1 MYKQGVSSMG
11 NASRQLIDRPKYLQ
25 DLSKWTGQNDLIKI
39 VTGVRRCGKSK
50 LLELFQ
56 ANLIMKNL
64 ATDEQIISVNLEDP
78 VQAKEIGLTLTEN
91 KRLRSYETLSDYILN
106 RIQKEKMNYVFIDEI
121 QLLEDWEQFA
131 NALRLRS
138 NVDVYLT
145 GSNAYMFSSDLA
157 NVFGGRYIEIKMLP
171 YSFAEYCNAYNSMIG
186 LKAFENREDF
196 LKRHDLQTIY
206 TKYVTESG
214 FPQTVNLAFDRQMIN
229 DYLHDT
235 VYMNT
240 LQKDIVRRFNIA
252 DSNKLDSVVRYMF
265 DNIGNETSLRSI
277 ERGLKAA
284 GYSVSAPSIDVYLK
298 GLLDSYLLYKCER
311 YDIKGKKY
319 LDSNAKYYAV
329 DTGLRGI
336 LIGQKNADYGHILEN
351 VVYLEL
357 LRRGYKV
364 SVGRIYSAGKN
375 LEVDFVA
382 QKAGGQVEYYQVA
395 LYALEPTTL
404 QRELAP
410 LEAIDDNYPKFI
422 LSLDF
427 GSGETKGIKR
437 LNVIDWLLND
447 VKNV

>member
-1 MYKQGVSSMG
+1 MG
-11 NASRQLIDRPKYLQ
+11 
-25 DLSKWTGQNDLIKI
+25 GQNDLVKI

-56 ANLIMKNL
+56 ANLVTKNL
-64 ATDEQIISVNLEDP
+64 ATDEQIISINLEDP
-78 VQAKEIGLTLTEN
+78 VETKEIGLALTGN
-91 KRLRSYETLSDYILN
+91 KRLRSYETLLDYVLK
-106 RIQKEKMNYVFIDEI
+106 RLQKDKMNYVFIDEV
-121 QLLEDWEQFA
+121 QLLENWEQAA
-131 NALRLRS
+131 NALRLRN

-145 GSNAYMFSSDLA
+145 GSNAYMFLSDLA
-157 NVFGGRYIEIKMLP
+157 NVFGGRYVEIKMLP
-171 YSFAEYCNAYNSMIG
+171 YSFAEYYNAYDSMIC
-186 LKAFENREDF
+186 LTVPENREDF

-284 GYSVSAPSIDVYLK
+284 GYNVFAPSIDVYLK

-329 DTGLRGI
+329 DVGLRTA
-336 LIGQKNADYGHILEN
+336 LLGQKNVNAGHILEN
-351 VVYLEL
+351 IVYLEL

-364 SVGRIYSAGKN
+364 SVGKVYSAGKN

-382 QKAGGQVEYYQVA
+382 QKAGGQVEY
-395 LYALEPTTL
+395 
-404 QRELAP
+404 
-410 LEAIDDNYPKFI
+410 
-422 LSLDF
+422 LSG
-427 GSGETKGIKR
+427 GSLR
-437 LNVIDWLLND
+437 A
-447 VKNV
+447 

>member
-1 MYKQGVSSMG
+1 MG
-11 NASRQLIDRPKYLQ
+11 
-25 DLSKWTGQNDLIKI
+25 GQNDLLKI

-91 KRLRSYETLSDYILN
+91 KRLRSYETLLDYVLK
-106 RIQKEKMNYVFIDEI
+106 RLQKDKINYVFIDEV
-121 QLLEDWEQFA
+121 QLLENWEQAA
-131 NALRLRS
+131 NALRLRN

-145 GSNAYMFSSDLA
+145 GSNAYMFLSDLA
-157 NVFGGRYIEIKMLP
+157 NAFGGRYVEIKMLP
-171 YSFAEYCNAYNSMIG
+171 YSFAEYYNAYDSMIC
-186 LKAFENREDF
+186 LTVPENREDF
-196 LKRHDLQTIY
+196 LKRHDLQAIY
-206 TKYVTESG
+206 TKYTTESG
-214 FPQTVNLAFDRQMIN
+214 FPQTVNIAFDRQMIN

-240 LQKDIVRRFNIA
+240 LQKDIVRLFNIT

-277 ERGLKAA
+277 ERRLKAA
-284 GYSVSAPSIDVYLK
+284 GYNVSAPSIDVYLK

-319 LDSNAKYYAV
+319 LESNAKYYVV
-329 DTGLRGI
+329 DVGLRTA
-336 LIGQKNADYGHILEN
+336 LLGQKNADYGHILEN

-410 LEAIDDNYPKFI
+410 LEAIDNNYPKFI

-447 VKNV
+447 VKHV

>member
-1 MYKQGVSSMG
+1 MES
-11 NASRQLIDRPKYLQ
+11 ASIQLIDRPKYLQ
-25 DLSKWTGQNDLIKI
+25 DLSKWTGQNDLVKI

-56 ANLIMKNL
+56 ANLIMKKL

-91 KRLRSYETLSDYILN
+91 KRLRSYETLLDFILN
-106 RIQKEKMNYVFIDEI
+106 RLQKEKMNYVFIDEI
-121 QLLEDWEQFA
+121 QLLEDWEQVA
-131 NALRLRS
+131 NALRLRG

-157 NVFGGRYIEIKMLP
+157 NVFGGRYVEIKMLP
-171 YSFAEYCNAYNSMIG
+171 YSFAEYYDAYEHMVG
-186 LKAFENREDF
+186 ENRADF

-214 FPQTVNLAFDRQMIN
+214 FPQTVNLAFDQQMIN

-284 GYSVSAPSIDVYLK
+284 GYNVSAPSIDVYLK

-319 LDSNAKYYAV
+319 LDSNAKYYVV
-329 DTGLRGI
+329 DTGLRGT
-336 LIGQKNADYGHILEN
+336 LLGQKNADYGHILEN

-395 LYALEPTTL
+395 LYALEQETL
-404 QRELAP
+404 NRELAP

>member
-1 MYKQGVSSMG
+1 MES
-11 NASRQLIDRPKYLQ
+11 ASIQLIDRPKYLL
-25 DLSKWTGQNDLIKI
+25 DLSKWTGQNDLVKI

-56 ANLIMKNL
+56 SNLIMKNL

-91 KRLRSYETLSDYILN
+91 KRLRSYETLLDFILK
-106 RIQKEKMNYVFIDEI
+106 RLQKEKMNYVFIDEI
-121 QLLEDWEQFA
+121 QLLEDWEQVA

-157 NVFGGRYIEIKMLP
+157 NVFGGRYVEIKMLP
-171 YSFAEYCNAYNSMIG
+171 YSFAEYYNAYDNMIG
-186 LKAFENREDF
+186 LKAPENRADF
-196 LKRHDLQTIY
+196 LKRNDLQTIY

-214 FPQTVNLAFDRQMIN
+214 FPQTVNLAFDQQMIN

-284 GYSVSAPSIDVYLK
+284 GYNVSAPSIDVYLK

-319 LDSNAKYYAV
+319 LDSNAKYYVV
-329 DTGLRGI
+329 DTGLRGT
-336 LIGQKNADYGHILEN
+336 LLGQKNGDYGHILEN

-395 LYALEPTTL
+395 LYALEPETL
-404 QRELAP
+404 NRELAP

-447 VKNV
+447 VKHV

>member
-1 MYKQGVSSMG
+1 
-11 NASRQLIDRPKYLQ
+11 
-25 DLSKWTGQNDLIKI
+25 
-39 VTGVRRCGKSK
+39 
-50 LLELFQ
+50 
-56 ANLIMKNL
+56 
-64 ATDEQIISVNLEDP
+64 
-78 VQAKEIGLTLTEN
+78 
-91 KRLRSYETLSDYILN
+91 
-106 RIQKEKMNYVFIDEI
+106 
-121 QLLEDWEQFA
+121 
-131 NALRLRS
+131 
-138 NVDVYLT
+138 
-145 GSNAYMFSSDLA
+145 
-157 NVFGGRYIEIKMLP
+157 
-171 YSFAEYCNAYNSMIG
+171 
-186 LKAFENREDF
+186 
-196 LKRHDLQTIY
+196 
-206 TKYVTESG
+206 
-214 FPQTVNLAFDRQMIN
+214 MIN

-284 GYSVSAPSIDVYLK
+284 GYNVSAPSIDVYLK

-329 DTGLRGI
+329 DVGLRTA
-336 LIGQKNADYGHILEN
+336 LLGQKNVNAGHILEN
-351 VVYLEL
+351 IVYLEL

-364 SVGRIYSAGKN
+364 SVGKVCSAGKN
-375 LEVDFVA
+375 LEVDFVT

-447 VKNV
+447 VKHV

>member
-1 MYKQGVSSMG
+1 MKK
-11 NASRQLIDRPKYLQ
+11 ASIQLIDRPKYLQ
-25 DLSKWTGQNDLIKI
+25 DLSKWAGQNDLVKI

-50 LLELFQ
+50 LFELFQ

-64 ATDEQIISVNLEDP
+64 ATDEQIISINLEDS
-78 VQAKEIGLTLTEN
+78 VETKEIGLTLTEN
-91 KRLRSYETLSDYILN
+91 KRLCSYETLLDYVLK
-106 RIQKEKMNYVFIDEI
+106 RLQKNKMNYVFIDEI
-121 QLLEDWEQFA
+121 QLLENWEQFA
-131 NALRLRS
+131 NALRLRD

-157 NVFGGRYIEIKMLP
+157 NAFGGRYVEIKMLP
-171 YSFAEYCNAYNSMIG
+171 YSFAEYYNAYDSMIC
-186 LKAFENREDF
+186 LTVPENREDF
-196 LKRHDLQTIY
+196 LKRHDLQAIY
-206 TKYVTESG
+206 TKYITESG
-214 FPQTVNLAFDRQMIN
+214 FPQTVNIAFDRQMIN

-240 LQKDIVRRFNIA
+240 LQKDIVRRFNIT

-284 GYSVSAPSIDVYLK
+284 GYNVSAPSIDVYLK

-319 LDSNAKYYAV
+319 LESNAKYYVV
-329 DTGLRGI
+329 DVGLRTA
-336 LIGQKNADYGHILEN
+336 LLGQKNADYGHILEN

-382 QKAGGQVEYYQVA
+382 QKAGGQVEYYQIA

-447 VKNV
+447 DKF

>member
-1 MYKQGVSSMG
+1 MKS
-11 NASRQLIDRPKYLQ
+11 ASIQLIDRPKYIQ
-25 DLSKWTGQNDLIKI
+25 DLSKWTGQNDLVKI

-56 ANLIMKNL
+56 FNLIIKNL

-78 VQAKEIGLTLTEN
+78 VQTKEIGLTLTEN
-91 KRLRSYETLSDYILN
+91 KRLRSYETLLDYVLN
-106 RIQKEKMNYVFIDEI
+106 RLQKEKMNYVFIDEI
-121 QLLEDWEQFA
+121 QLLEEWEQVA
-131 NALRLRS
+131 NALRLRE

-157 NVFGGRYIEIKMLP
+157 NVFGGRYVEIKMLP
-171 YSFAEYCNAYNSMIG
+171 YSFAEYYNAYDHMI
-186 LKAFENREDF
+186 AFKIPQNRADF
-196 LKRHDLQTIY
+196 LKQNDLQTIY

-214 FPQTVNLAFDRQMIN
+214 FPQTVNITFDQQMIN

-277 ERGLKAA
+277 ERGLKNA

-329 DTGLRGI
+329 DVGLRTA
-336 LIGQKNADYGHILEN
+336 LLGQKAGDYGHILEN

-364 SVGRIYSAGKN
+364 SVGRIWSAGKN
-375 LEVDFVA
+375 LEVDFVV
-382 QKAGGQVEYYQVA
+382 QKAGGQAEYYQVA
-395 LYALEPTTL
+395 LYTLEPETL
-404 QRELAP
+404 KRELAP

-422 LSLDF
+422 LSLDA
-427 GSGETKGIKR
+427 GNGETKGIQR
-437 LNVIDWLLND
+437 LNVIDWLLA
-447 VKNV
+447 

>member
-1 MYKQGVSSMG
+1 MG
-11 NASRQLIDRPKYLQ
+11 
-25 DLSKWTGQNDLIKI
+25 GQNDLLKI

-56 ANLIMKNL
+56 ANLITKNL
-64 ATDEQIISVNLEDP
+64 ATDEQIISINLEDP
-78 VQAKEIGLTLTEN
+78 VETKEIGLALTEN
-91 KRLRSYETLSDYILN
+91 KRLRSYETLLDYVL
-106 RIQKEKMNYVFIDEI
+106 RRLQKDKMNYVFIDEV
-121 QLLEDWEQFA
+121 QLLENLEQVA
-131 NALRLRS
+131 NALRLRN

-145 GSNAYMFSSDLA
+145 GSNAYMFLSDLA
-157 NVFGGRYIEIKMLP
+157 NVFGGRYVEIKMLP
-171 YSFAEYCNAYNSMIG
+171 YSFAEYCNAYDSISG
-186 LKAFENREDF
+186 LKVPENREDF
-196 LKRHDLQTIY
+196 FKRHDLQAIY
-206 TKYVTESG
+206 TKYITESG
-214 FPQTVNLAFDRQMIN
+214 FPQTVNIAFDRQMIN

-240 LQKDIVRRFNIA
+240 LQKDIVRRFNIT

-284 GYSVSAPSIDVYLK
+284 GYNVSAPSIDVYLK

-319 LDSNAKYYAV
+319 LDSNAKYYVV
-329 DTGLRGI
+329 DTGLRGT
-336 LIGQKNADYGHILEN
+336 LLGQKNGDYGHILEN

-375 LEVDFVA
+375 LKVDFVA

-447 VKNV
+447 VKHV

>member
-1 MYKQGVSSMG
+1 MKK
-11 NASRQLIDRPKYLQ
+11 ASIQLIDRPKYLQ
-25 DLSKWTGQNDLIKI
+25 DLSKWVGQNDLVKI

-50 LLELFQ
+50 LFELFQ

-64 ATDEQIISVNLEDP
+64 ATDEQIISINLEDS
-78 VQAKEIGLTLTEN
+78 VETKEIGLTLTEN
-91 KRLRSYETLSDYILN
+91 KRLCSYETLLDYVLKSL
-106 RIQKEKMNYVFIDEI
+106 QKNKMNYVFIDEI
-121 QLLEDWEQFA
+121 QLLENWEQFA
-131 NALRLRS
+131 NALRLRD

-157 NVFGGRYIEIKMLP
+157 NAFGGRYVEIKMLP
-171 YSFAEYCNAYNSMIG
+171 YSFAEYYNAYDSMIC
-186 LKAFENREDF
+186 LTVPENREDF
-196 LKRHDLQTIY
+196 LKRHDLQAIY
-206 TKYVTESG
+206 TKYITESG
-214 FPQTVNLAFDRQMIN
+214 FPQTVNIAFDRQMIN

-240 LQKDIVRRFNIA
+240 LQKDIVRRFNIT

-284 GYSVSAPSIDVYLK
+284 GYNVSAPSIDVYLK

-319 LDSNAKYYAV
+319 LESNAKYYVV
-329 DTGLRGI
+329 DVGLRTA
-336 LIGQKNADYGHILEN
+336 LLGQKNADYGHILEN

-382 QKAGGQVEYYQVA
+382 QKAGGQVEYYQIA

-447 VKNV
+447 DKF

>member
-1 MYKQGVSSMG
+1 MES
-11 NASRQLIDRPKYLQ
+11 ASIQLIDRPKYLQ
-25 DLSKWTGQNDLIKI
+25 DLSKWTGQNDLVKI

-56 ANLIMKNL
+56 ANLILKNL

-91 KRLRSYETLSDYILN
+91 KRLRPYETLLDFILN
-106 RIQKEKMNYVFIDEI
+106 RPQKEKMNYVFIDEI
-121 QLLEDWEQFA
+121 QLLEDWEQVA
-131 NALRLRS
+131 NALRLRG

-157 NVFGGRYIEIKMLP
+157 NVFGGRYVEIKMLP
-171 YSFAEYCNAYNSMIG
+171 YSFAEYYDAYEHMVG
-186 LKAFENREDF
+186 ENRADF
-196 LKRHDLQTIY
+196 LKRNDLQTIY

-214 FPQTVNLAFDRQMIN
+214 FPQTVNLAFDQQMIN

-265 DNIGNETSLRSI
+265 DNIGNETSLRSV

-284 GYSVSAPSIDVYLK
+284 GYNVSAPSIDVYLK

-319 LDSNAKYYAV
+319 LDSNAKYYVV
-329 DTGLRGI
+329 DTGLRGT
-336 LIGQKNADYGHILEN
+336 LLGQKNADYGHILEN

-395 LYALEPTTL
+395 LYALEPETL
-404 QRELAP
+404 NRELAP

-447 VKNV
+447 VKHV

>member
-1 MYKQGVSSMG
+1 MG
-11 NASRQLIDRPKYLQ
+11 
-25 DLSKWTGQNDLIKI
+25 GQNDLVKI

-56 ANLIMKNL
+56 ANLVTKNL
-64 ATDEQIISVNLEDP
+64 ATDEQIISINLEDS
-78 VQAKEIGLTLTEN
+78 VETKEIGLTLTEN
-91 KRLRSYETLSDYILN
+91 KRLCSYETLLDYVLK
-106 RIQKEKMNYVFIDEI
+106 RLQKNKMNYVFIDEI
-121 QLLEDWEQFA
+121 QLLENWEQAA
-131 NALRLRS
+131 NALRLRN

-145 GSNAYMFSSDLA
+145 GSNAYMFLSDLA
-157 NVFGGRYIEIKMLP
+157 NAFGGRYVEIKMLP
-171 YSFAEYCNAYNSMIG
+171 YSFAEYYNAYDSMIC
-186 LKAFENREDF
+186 LTVPENREDF
-196 LKRHDLQTIY
+196 LKRHDLQAIY
-206 TKYVTESG
+206 TKYTTESG
-214 FPQTVNLAFDRQMIN
+214 FPQTVNIAFDRQMIN

-240 LQKDIVRRFNIA
+240 LQKDIVRLFNIT

-277 ERGLKAA
+277 ERRLKAA
-284 GYSVSAPSIDVYLK
+284 GYNVSAPSIDVYLK

-319 LDSNAKYYAV
+319 LESNAKYYVV
-329 DTGLRGI
+329 DVGLRTA
-336 LIGQKNADYGHILEN
+336 LLGQKNADYGHILEN

-410 LEAIDDNYPKFI
+410 LEAIDNNYPKFI

-447 VKNV
+447 VKHV

>member
-1 MYKQGVSSMG
+1 MKS
-11 NASRQLIDRPKYLQ
+11 ASIRLIDRPKYLQ
-25 DLSKWTGQNDLIKI
+25 DLSKWMGQNDLVKI

-56 ANLIMKNL
+56 FNLIIKNL

-78 VQAKEIGLTLTEN
+78 VQTKEIGLTLTEN
-91 KRLRSYETLSDYILN
+91 KRLRSYETLLDYVLN
-106 RIQKEKMNYVFIDEI
+106 RLQKEKMNYVFIDEI
-121 QLLEDWEQFA
+121 QLLEEWEQVA
-131 NALRLRS
+131 NALRLRE

-157 NVFGGRYIEIKMLP
+157 NVFGGRYVEIKMLP
-171 YSFAEYCNAYNSMIG
+171 YSFAEYYNAYDHMI
-186 LKAFENREDF
+186 AFKIPQNRADF
-196 LKRHDLQTIY
+196 LKQNDLQTIY

-214 FPQTVNLAFDRQMIN
+214 FPQTVNITFDQQMIN

-277 ERGLKAA
+277 ERGLKNA

-329 DTGLRGI
+329 DVGLRTA
-336 LIGQKNADYGHILEN
+336 LLGQKAGDYGHILEN

-364 SVGRIYSAGKN
+364 SVGRIWSAGKN
-375 LEVDFVA
+375 LEVDFVV
-382 QKAGGQVEYYQVA
+382 QKAGGQAEYYQVA
-395 LYALEPTTL
+395 LYTLEPETL
-404 QRELAP
+404 KRELAP

-422 LSLDF
+422 LSLDA
-427 GSGETKGIKR
+427 GNGETKGIKR
-437 LNVIDWLLND
+437 LNVIDWLLA
-447 VKNV
+447 

>member
-1 MYKQGVSSMG
+1 MES
-11 NASRQLIDRPKYLQ
+11 ASIQLIDRPKYLL
-25 DLSKWTGQNDLIKI
+25 DLSKWTGQNDLVKI

-91 KRLRSYETLSDYILN
+91 KRLRSYETLLDFILK
-106 RIQKEKMNYVFIDEI
+106 RLQKEKMNYVFIDEI
-121 QLLEDWEQFA
+121 QLLEDWEQVA
-131 NALRLRS
+131 NALRLRG

-157 NVFGGRYIEIKMLP
+157 NVFGGRYVEIKMLP

-196 LKRHDLQTIY
+196 LKRYDLQTIY

-214 FPQTVNLAFDRQMIN
+214 FPQTVNIAFDRQMIN

-240 LQKDIVRRFNIA
+240 LQKDIVRRFNIT

-284 GYSVSAPSIDVYLK
+284 GYNVSAPSIDVYLK

-319 LDSNAKYYAV
+319 LESNAKYYVV
-329 DTGLRGI
+329 DVGLRTA
-336 LIGQKNADYGHILEN
+336 LLGQKNVDAGHILEN
-351 VVYLEL
+351 IVYLEL

-364 SVGRIYSAGKN
+364 SVGKVYSAGKIWR
-375 LEVDFVA
+375 L
-382 QKAGGQVEYYQVA
+382 
-395 LYALEPTTL
+395 
-404 QRELAP
+404 
-410 LEAIDDNYPKFI
+410 I
-422 LSLDF
+422 LSC
-427 GSGETKGIKR
+427 KKR
-437 LNVIDWLLND
+437 AGKWSIIR
-447 VKNV
+447 

>member
-1 MYKQGVSSMG
+1 MKK
-11 NASRQLIDRPKYLQ
+11 ASIQLIDRPKYLQ
-25 DLSKWTGQNDLIKI
+25 DLSKWAGQNDLVKI

-50 LLELFQ
+50 LFELFQ

-64 ATDEQIISVNLEDP
+64 ATDEQIISINLEDS
-78 VQAKEIGLTLTEN
+78 VETKEIGLTLTEN
-91 KRLRSYETLSDYILN
+91 KRLCSYETLLDYVLK
-106 RIQKEKMNYVFIDEI
+106 RLQKNKMNYVFIDEI
-121 QLLEDWEQFA
+121 QLLENWEQFA
-131 NALRLRS
+131 NALRLRD

-145 GSNAYMFSSDLA
+145 GSNACMFSSDLA
-157 NVFGGRYIEIKMLP
+157 NAFGGRYVEIKMLP
-171 YSFAEYCNAYNSMIG
+171 YSFAEYYNAYNSMIC
-186 LKAFENREDF
+186 LTVPENREDF
-196 LKRHDLQTIY
+196 LKRHDLQAIY
-206 TKYVTESG
+206 TKYITESG
-214 FPQTVNLAFDRQMIN
+214 FPQTGNIAFDRQMIN

-240 LQKDIVRRFNIA
+240 LQKDIVRRFNIT

-284 GYSVSAPSIDVYLK
+284 GYNVSAPTIDVYLK

-319 LDSNAKYYAV
+319 LESNAKYYVV
-329 DTGLRGI
+329 DVGLRTA
-336 LIGQKNADYGHILEN
+336 LLGQKNVDAGHILEN
-351 VVYLEL
+351 IVYLEL

-364 SVGRIYSAGKN
+364 SVGKVYSAGKN
-375 LEVDFVA
+375 LEVDFVV
-382 QKAGGQVEYYQVA
+382 QKAGGQVEYYQVT
-395 LYALEPTTL
+395 LYALEPKTL

-447 VKNV
+447 DKF

>member
-1 MYKQGVSSMG
+1 MKK
-11 NASRQLIDRPKYLQ
+11 ASIQLIDRPKYLQ
-25 DLSKWTGQNDLIKI
+25 DLSKWAGQNDLVKI

-50 LLELFQ
+50 LFELFQ

-64 ATDEQIISVNLEDP
+64 ATDEQIISINLEDS
-78 VQAKEIGLTLTEN
+78 VETKEIGLTLTEN
-91 KRLRSYETLSDYILN
+91 KRLCSYETLLDYVLK
-106 RIQKEKMNYVFIDEI
+106 RLQKNKMNYVFIDEI
-121 QLLEDWEQFA
+121 QLLENWEQFA
-131 NALRLRS
+131 NALRLRD

-157 NVFGGRYIEIKMLP
+157 NAFGGRYVEIKMLP
-171 YSFAEYCNAYNSMIG
+171 YSFAEYYNAYDSMIC
-186 LKAFENREDF
+186 LTVPENREDF
-196 LKRHDLQTIY
+196 LKRHDLQAIY
-206 TKYVTESG
+206 TKYITESG
-214 FPQTVNLAFDRQMIN
+214 FPQTVNIAFDRQMIN

-240 LQKDIVRRFNIA
+240 LQKDIVRRFNIT

-284 GYSVSAPSIDVYLK
+284 GYNVSAPSIDVYLK

-319 LDSNAKYYAV
+319 LESNAKYYVV
-329 DTGLRGI
+329 DVGLRTA
-336 LIGQKNADYGHILEN
+336 LLGQKNADYGHILEN

-382 QKAGGQVEYYQVA
+382 QKAGGQAEYYQVA

-447 VKNV
+447 DKF